1 MATKIATRTVPA
13 QTVEVHERTRRL
25 DIDCPP
31 GQSPRIQFF
40 RQEVELDAKGA
51 ILSADE
57 KEWPGR
63 PQVLTAEEFL
73 ALVPEY
79 GALLQTIPKALDLA
93 AQRLAER
100 AAAAAKA
107 EADRVAAAKAAQD
120 AAAE

>member
-1 MATKIATRTVPA
+1 MATKIGTRSITA

-40 RQEVELDAKGA
+40 RQEVEFDAKGA

-63 PQVLTAEEFL
+63 PQVLTAEEFA

-79 GALLQTIPKALDLA
+79 AALLKTIPAALDLA
-93 AQRLAER
+93 AQRLA
-100 AAAAAKA
+100 
-107 EADRVAAAKAAQD
+107 DRAKAAQS
-120 AAAE
+120 